1 MGTLTLL
8 SATVL
13 LTHIFSQ
20 ITSVIFQLIFQG
32 PFTIFPSK
40 TQSPHFAFV
49 PYHSNPQRNIEEAWS
64 SSRLILTS

>member
-8 SATVL
+8 STTVL
-13 LTHIFSQ
+13 LTHMFSQ

-40 TQSPHFAFV
+40 NQSPHFAFV
-49 PYHSNPQRNIEEAWS
+49 PYHSNPLGIQRK
-64 SSRLILTS
+64 RGPVDG